1 MAIQRRRYR
10 AQQKKFDVLAK
21 FHLKLKVSQVK
32 SADLFILIKKYKS
45 PIHYKF
51 VILNKQNKKTYDD
64 ILYIKTQ
71 RLPGGLT
78 GNETDRSKFVNVF
91 QEKLKIIWHAANSK
105 GIMRMQDGFIDDTV
119 RQLEVIQKIVEV
131 KIHEDKTK

>member
-1 MAIQRRRYR
+1 M
-10 AQQKKFDVLAK
+10 
-21 FHLKLKVSQVK
+21 SQVK
-32 SADLFILIKKYKS
+32 SANLFILIKKYKS

-51 VILNKQNKKTYDD
+51 VILNKQNKKNYDD
-64 ILYIKTQ
+64 ILYVKAQ

-78 GNETDRSKFVNVF
+78 GNELDRSKFASVF
-91 QEKLKIIWHAANSK
+91 QEKLKIIWHAANSE

-119 RQLEVIQKIVEV
+119 RQVEVIQKIVEV